1 MMPMRLVGINFMRTF
16 KMYQINKTAG
26 FSLVELMVVVAIIS
40 GLIYLGMPR
49 FRQFQATSRRA
60 EAIST
65 LGTIHKLQ
73 TLHQQDKE
81 RFAEWPATKIVG
93 NNGTTTRKCTWGTD
107 GEDTGVKGAKSL
119 GFRPTGCEEMRYGYF
134 ILRNETGG
142 KENFL
147 AVAYAQSNADTRIY
161 PACDGNTSSRAAK
174 PSVFHKDQ
182 VAITFAAA
190 TKKGDLLAI
199 DEEQRLNTYLET
211 GGGSTPHTNNDIVLA
226 CQG

>member
-1 MMPMRLVGINFMRTF
+1 MMKLF
-16 KMYQINKTAG
+16 KVNKGLSVNKLAG
-26 FSLVELMVVVAIIS
+26 FSLVELMVVVAIMS

-81 RFAEWPATKIVG
+81 RFAEWAAANLIG
-93 NNGTTTRKCTWGTD
+93 NDGTTTRKCDWGND
-107 GEDTGVKGAKSL
+107 GQTGTKKGAKSL
-119 GFRPTGCEEMRYGYF
+119 GFRPTGCAEMRYGYW
-134 ILRNETGG
+134 ILRDVDAG

-147 AVAYAQSNADTRIY
+147 AIAYAQSQPDVRIY
-161 PACDGNTSSRAAK
+161 PACDGATGSNRSAK
-174 PSVFHKDQ
+174 PKVTHKDDSD
-182 VAITFAAA
+182 VKFEASD
-190 TKKGDLLAI
+190 KKGDLLAI
-199 DEEQRLNTYLET
+199 DEEQRMKIYMTEA
-211 GGGSTPHTNNDIVLA
+211 NDIIIA

>member
-1 MMPMRLVGINFMRTF
+1 MMKFS
-16 KMYQINKTAG
+16 KANKAAG

-65 LGTIHKLQ
+65 LGTLHKLQ

-81 RFAEWPATKIVG
+81 RFAEWTEAVLIG
-93 NNGTTTRKCTWGTD
+93 NVGTTTRNCTFGTH
-107 GEDTGVKGAKSL
+107 GEVSGKKGAKSL
-119 GFRPTGCEEMRYGYF
+119 GFRPTGCESMRYGYW
-134 ILRNETGG
+134 IIRAEKDG

-147 AVAYAQSNADTRIY
+147 AIAYGKSSADVRIY
-161 PACDGNTSSRAAK
+161 PACDGNTNRTNK
-174 PSVFHKDQ
+174 PKVEHKDD
-182 VAITFAAA
+182 ATNMKYEAAD
-190 TKKGDLLAI
+190 KKGDLLAI
-199 DEEQRLNTYLET
+199 DEEQRMKDYMTEL
-211 GGGSTPHTNNDIVLA
+211 NDIVIA